1 MVGSSNANDALEISI
16 VQAGSTSPK
25 TLSAFHPQFTYPIFG
40 LEESVFGYQGLHI
53 SLRFAA
59 HDARPNFEIS
69 YDRKFKPVADTKAAD
84 ILATLK
90 EWAPEGAFEKA
101 AAFAAQLQNDPS
113 AKDYKPPGK
122 LLESY
127 TSKGRNFEIWSGEL
141 VDPAVRQLV
150 DRLQILISFFIEG
163 GTPLELEDQEWTLA
177 RWRVYFVYE
186 KLANLTNPSASPYSI
201 VGYSTSYRFITY
213 IPTTADK
220 SLKSFSLPPNEPI
233 HPTDLPSR
241 VRISQFLILPSH
253 HSHGHG
259 THLYNAM
266 VSTFLASP
274 TVTEITVEDPNE
286 AFDDLRDYCDYNR
299 LTNNGTLAQ
308 VKLNIDIDP
317 RLSTKRIGVRVPT
330 AKLLDQSLLEKL
342 RNKNKIAPRQFYR
355 LVEMHLLSQI
365 DPNSRRSGTARITQ
379 RGRSSNL
386 DDKAFF
392 YWRMLVKQRVYK
404 KNRDVLIQLD
414 RLERAEK
421 VEQTVGEVAGDYE
434 RVLKG
439 MAKWGAGGA
448 GRGGDAVSKAGR
460 LERSKRKIL
469 EDEEDEDYEMEE
481 AEPSAKRARSEA
493 L

>member
-1 MVGSSNANDALEISI
+1 MG
-16 VQAGSTSPK
+16 
-25 TLSAFHPQFTYPIFG
+25 
-40 LEESVFGYQGLHI
+40 
-53 SLRFAA
+53 
-59 HDARPNFEIS
+59 
-69 YDRKFKPVADTKAAD
+69 DTKADD
-84 ILATLK
+84 ILGTLK
-90 EWAPEGAFEKA
+90 EWAPEAAFEKTA
-101 AAFAAQLQNDPS
+101 SFTAHLQNDKS
-113 AKDYKPPGK
+113 AKDYKPPGE

-150 DRLQILISFFIEG
+150 DHLQILISFFIEG

-186 KLANLTNPSASPYSI
+186 KLANLVSPSASPYSI

-213 IPTTADK
+213 IPTTAAK
-220 SLKSFSLPPNEPI
+220 TPKSFCLPPSEPI
-233 HPTDLPSR
+233 YPTDLPSR

-286 AFDDLRDYCDYNR
+286 AFDDLRDYCDYDR
-299 LTNNGTLAQ
+299 LRSNGTLSQ
-308 VKLNIDIDP
+308 VKLNTDIDP
-317 RLSTKRIGVRVPT
+317 TLSSKRIGVRVPT
-330 AKLLDQSLLEKL
+330 AKLLDQTLLEQL
-342 RNKNKIAPRQFYR
+342 RLKNKLAPRQFYR

-365 DPNSRRSGTARITQ
+365 EPHSRQSGTARLTQ
-379 RGRSSNL
+379 RGRSSNP

-404 KNRDVLIQLD
+404 KNKDVLIQLD

-434 RVLKG
+434 RLLKS

-448 GRGGDAVSKAGR
+448 GRGGDAASKAGR
-460 LERSKRKIL
+460 LDRKKRKIL
-469 EDEEDEDYEMEE
+469 EDEDDEDEIRETES
-481 AEPSAKRARSEA
+481 SAKRARSEA